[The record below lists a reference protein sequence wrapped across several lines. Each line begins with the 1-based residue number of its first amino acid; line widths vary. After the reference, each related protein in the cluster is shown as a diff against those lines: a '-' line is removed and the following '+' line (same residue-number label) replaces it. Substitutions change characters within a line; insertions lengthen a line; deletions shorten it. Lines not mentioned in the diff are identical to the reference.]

1 MANSEILITPMR
13 ACNESVRL
21 QVSQVF
27 VDAYEHDL
35 AFFSKDQRQLAQ
47 AFVNSFCEDVF
58 FVAEI
63 GGDVVGILACATS
76 KQRAIHLTREDLVS
90 AFGLIKG
97 RLAYRILNR
106 EFAAPLPYGEEVG
119 YIECVATK
127 QLARG
132 KGVAS
137 ALVRYVIEQQEYQRF
152 VLEVLDTNTNA
163 FRLYEKLGFKVYLR
177 KKERFAK
184 MKGFTERIYME
195 QFP

>member
-1 MANSEILITPMR
+1 MAISEILITPMR
-13 ACNESVRL
+13 TCNESVRL

-35 AFFSKDQRQLAQ
+35 AFFSKDQRLLAQ
-47 AFVNSFCEDVF
+47 AFVSSFCEDVF

-63 GGDVVGILACATS
+63 GGEVVGILACATS
-76 KQRAIHLTREDLVS
+76 KQRAIHLNRASLMS
-90 AFGLIKG
+90 AFGFIKG

-119 YIECVATK
+119 YIESVATK

-163 FRLYEKLGFKVYLR
+163 FRLYEKLGFKVFLR

-195 QFP
+195 LFP